1 MIFLSYII
9 RLIKKFMNE
18 ENQDEA
24 THPAILELNR
34 LVEEKQI
41 SPEDAK
47 KLSFRFKKLQ
57 DAFTQSCNTEQILMR
72 RTRNLNKE
80 LKAQKLTIENSA
92 QQQLG
97 HRSQLS
103 ELRQSVTAMQVDL
116 ESLKDQISST
126 QINTKMKI
134 KELEKLDDKVSKA
147 QENQRSTLDPQ
158 KRQIQEEN
166 ASLEEMISQRKDKIK
181 NLIKEGQDLQVRI
194 QKSDK
199 QIQEL
204 DVKKKELNKRVLDI
218 SAFPVKVRAKA
229 QNAENS
235 LKAMLNDEDNTIAQ
249 LKNVE
254 EGISNQLNKQR
265 EYENEIQHIIN
276 DTNGMEDTT
285 DQLKKQHDSIKVE
298 TSTQKEVRLQREYEF
313 RTLNK
318 TIKDTDYTVSVLD
331 QKYNLL
337 IKEIERKES
346 EIFKMQEAIAR
357 FMLEKESMLS
367 QLKKCKQEADNERQR
382 NVNLQHEL
390 DKVVEGRE
398 NAVKAVLAL
407 ESVNAKVLDQ
417 VKEALVIKDK
427 KQGVLDQIVKKEKDL
442 IQSLKESALIRNRKV
457 RELAKV
463 RKKVV
468 DAKTVVSE
476 KNMHYLDLTR
486 KLERCSQ
493 ILLDVSQL
501 YEKAKI
507 ERNRY
512 VNTIQTSQQMTV
524 EFKEKIKI
532 LDNEVDV
539 LRGELNQVYAAVK
552 AQKFELNDAFK
563 RKEATKCQLKQEED
577 KYKDL
582 QKQID
587 YQVSETSRLNTVL
600 QHVEELINQQQGRYS
615 IQADDCANIQRM
627 LIDKQD
633 ELCIVYEQ
641 YNRHEEVMRKGEA
654 ILKEKEEEL
663 KILNLQLNDF
673 ARKIDILQRKIPLL
687 RKYQDDIEEL
697 QIQIDKEQKEVDT
710 LTRKLEVPDANERK
724 RQYTGRDFS
733 NNELD
738 AKISLYEQRVS
749 DKKRTV
755 VEKQIILRDI
765 NENITKIKEEI
776 GSKTSPKSTNTLEK
790 GGNVRANTMKIRRK
804 KMAALSEMAIY
815 QAKQDEL
822 QEQKKAVEDEIRE
835 AGSRTQRGEA
845 FDEYA
850 EKMVRMHQR
859 DIRTASSPKRRSI
872 FDSDD
877 EDDEERPPGRQKFDA
892 YPTADGLSRPYGQ
905 FPVFQP
911 GDPSPNLRYYKK
923 EDVRPIVV

>member
-1 MIFLSYII
+1 MS
-9 RLIKKFMNE
+9 E
-18 ENQDEA
+18 ENQDVV
-24 THPAILELNR
+24 THPAVLELNR
-34 LVEEKQI
+34 LVNENQITPEK
-41 SPEDAK
+41 AK
-47 KLSFRFKKLQ
+47 ELNFKFKKLQ
-57 DAFTQSCNTEQILMR
+57 DAFTHSCNTEQILMR

-92 QQQLG
+92 QQQQG
-97 HRSQLS
+97 HRTQLS

-116 ESLKDQISST
+116 EAVKDQISST
-126 QINTKMKI
+126 QLNTKMKI
-134 KELEKLDDKVSKA
+134 KEKEKLDDKVSKA

-166 ASLEEMISQRKDKIK
+166 ASLEEMISQRKEKIK
-181 NLIKEGQDLQVRI
+181 NLIKEGQDLQVRL

-218 SAFPVKVRAKA
+218 SAFPIKVRNKA
-229 QNAENS
+229 NAAESS
-235 LKAMLNDEDNTIAQ
+235 LKTMLTEEDNTISQ
-249 LKNVE
+249 LKTVE
-254 EGISNQLNKQR
+254 ENISNQVDRQR

-276 DTNGMEDTT
+276 DTNGMEDAT
-285 DQLKKQHDSIKVE
+285 DQLKKRHDSIKIE

-318 TIKDTDYTVSVLD
+318 TIKETDYTVSILD
-331 QKYNLL
+331 QKFNMLV
-337 IKEIERKES
+337 KEIERKEA
-346 EIFKMQEAIAR
+346 EMFKMEEAIAR
-357 FMLEKESMLS
+357 FTLEKESMLS
-367 QLKKCKQEADNERQR
+367 QLKKCQQEAQNEKQR
-382 NVNLQHEL
+382 NANLQQEL

-407 ESVNAKVLDQ
+407 ESINAKILDQ
-417 VKEALVIKDK
+417 IKESLILKDK
-427 KQGVLDQIVKKEKDL
+427 KQTVLDQIVKKERDL
-442 IQSLKESALIRNRKV
+442 NQNLKESALIRTRKV

-468 DAKTVVSE
+468 DAKTVASE
-476 KNMHYLDLTR
+476 KNMHYIDLTR
-486 KLERCSQ
+486 KLENCSQ

-512 VNTIQTSQQMTV
+512 VNTIQTSKQMTV

-552 AQKFELNDAFK
+552 AQKFELDDAFK
-563 RKEATKCQLKQEED
+563 RREATKFQLKKEED

-587 YQVSETSRLNTVL
+587 FQVSETSRLNTVL
-600 QHVEELINQQQGRYS
+600 QNIEDLINQQQRRYS
-615 IQADDCANIQRM
+615 LQADDCANIQRM

-641 YNRHEEVMRKGEA
+641 YNRHEEVMRNGEK

-663 KILNLQLNDF
+663 RILNLQLNDF

-687 RKYQDDIEEL
+687 RKYHEDIEEL
-697 QIQIDKEQKEVDT
+697 QKQIDKEQKEVDI
-710 LTRKLEVPDANERK
+710 LTRKLEIPDANERK
-724 RQYTGRDFS
+724 RQYTGRDFTNS
-733 NNELD
+733 ELD
-738 AKISLYEQRVS
+738 NKIQLYEQRVS
-749 DKKRTV
+749 DKKRTII
-755 VEKQIILRDI
+755 EKEIILRDI
-765 NENITKIKEEI
+765 NENIENIKEEI
-776 GSKTSPKSTNTLEK
+776 NTKTLSKSSNALEK
-790 GGNVRANTMKIRRK
+790 GGNMRADAMKMRRK

-822 QEQKKAVEDEIRE
+822 QEQKKMVEDEIRQ

-850 EKMVRMHQR
+850 EKMVRMHER
-859 DIRTASSPKRRSI
+859 DIRSANSPKRRSI
-872 FDSDD
+872 FDDD
-877 EDDEERPPGRQKFDA
+877 DDDDERPPGRQKFDA

-923 EDVRPIVV
+923 EDQRPIVL